1 MEFGKTN
8 LNAISFLFFNILQNM
23 QVLKASLFLNGVR
36 THGKSISVLFPM
48 NVSDQM

>member
-8 LNAISFLFFNILQNM
+8 LSAISFLFFNTIQNM
-23 QVLKASLFLNGVR
+23 WVLKASFFLNGVQ